1 MTTTLTMTGATAKK
15 NARMAGLLYLVII
28 ICGLFSEMFVRG
40 TLIVPGDGAAT
51 IQNILAAKGL
61 YRMGFASDMIM
72 AICDVGVGVLFYILL
87 RSVNKVLAL
96 GAAFLRLA
104 QAAIIGLNLL
114 NYYNVLNVLESTA
127 YVSAFQ
133 PEQVQAQVM
142 LYLQMHGNGYLISGV
157 FFGFSCMLLGYLFC
171 KSPLFPKLLGGMM
184 TIASVSYLVD
194 CFINFLSPEYAGI
207 SEMLVVST
215 AVITEFALCLWL
227 LIKGVKT
234 NRG

>member
-1 MTTTLTMTGATAKK
+1 MTTTTELTGSTAKK
-15 NARMAGLLYLVII
+15 NARVAGLLYLVII

-51 IQNILAAKGL
+51 VQNILAAKGL
-61 YRMGFASDMIM
+61 YRMGFALDMVM

-87 RSVNKVLAL
+87 KPVNKVLAL

-127 YVSAFQ
+127 YVSTFQ
-133 PEQVQAQVM
+133 PEQIQAQVM
-142 LYLQMHGNGYLISGV
+142 LYLQMHSHGYLVSGV

-171 KSPLFPKLLGGMM
+171 KSPLFPKVLGVMM

-194 CFINFLSPEYAGI
+194 CFTNFLAPEYAGM

-227 LIKGVKT
+227 LIKGVR
-234 NRG
+234 NHR